1 MLLPESVPHL
11 RRGCRVGR
19 RETVTMTPVERLE
32 AAGLCKSAVFS
43 EKEREALNSL
53 SEEEVDQLIN
63 LHRKLGTPDSNEA
76 RANFP
81 V

>member
-1 MLLPESVPHL
+1 M
-11 RRGCRVGR
+11 
-19 RETVTMTPVERLE
+19 TKTPVERLE

-53 SEEEVDQLIN
+53 SDEEVQQLIN
-63 LHRKLGTPDSNEA
+63 LHQKLGPPDSDEA

-81 V
+81 I